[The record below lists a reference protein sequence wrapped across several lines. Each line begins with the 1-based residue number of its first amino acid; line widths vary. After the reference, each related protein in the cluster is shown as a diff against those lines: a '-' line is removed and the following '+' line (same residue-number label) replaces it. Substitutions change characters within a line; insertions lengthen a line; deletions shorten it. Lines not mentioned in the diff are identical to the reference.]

1 MHVPEKWRIQNPS
14 DIADIINRYSFAT
27 VVSPSLDATHV
38 PLIYDQAQNCLIGH
52 IARNNHHKK
61 AAENSDVLAIFH
73 GPHDYIDPT
82 WYQGKPNVP
91 TWNYV
96 AVHVHGSLHW
106 LDEAQTIDAVQQLV
120 QKYQPALLREQ
131 ELHEQELDEQAMDEQ
146 ALDGQ
151 VPNTDTQ
158 PTMPL
163 DYQHKLAKGIIGFR
177 IDIDRVEAKAKL
189 GQHRSQADQQGTVK
203 GLMGSNSP
211 DAQQLLAI
219 MERLSL
225 GLGK

>member
-1 MHVPEKWRIQNPS
+1 MHVPEKWRIKEPAQ
-14 DIADIINRYSFAT
+14 IADIINRYSFAT

-38 PLIYDQAQNCLIGH
+38 PLIYDQAKNCLIGH

-61 AAENSDVLAIFH
+61 VAENSDVLAIFH

-82 WYQGKPNVP
+82 WYQGMPAVP

-120 QKYQPALLREQ
+120 QKYQPALLLEQ
-131 ELHEQELDEQAMDEQ
+131 ELHEQELNEQ
-146 ALDGQ
+146 ALTEKAKSAD
-151 VPNTDTQ
+151 PQ

-163 DYQHKLAKGIIGFR
+163 DYQQKLAKGIIGFR

-189 GQHRSQADQQGTVK
+189 GQHRSQADQLGTVK
-203 GLMGSNSP
+203 GLMSSNSP
-211 DAQQLLAI
+211 DALQLLAI

>member
-14 DIADIINRYSFAT
+14 NIADVINRYSFAT

-120 QKYQPALLREQ
+120 QKYQPALLSEQ
-131 ELHEQELDEQAMDEQ
+131 ELHEQALGEQA
-146 ALDGQ
+146 
-151 VPNTDTQ
+151 PNTDTQ

-189 GQHRSQADQQGTVK
+189 GQHRSQADQLGTVK
-203 GLMGSNSP
+203 GLMNSNSP

>member
-1 MHVPEKWRIQNPS
+1 MHVPEKWRIQEPAQ
-14 DIADIINRYSFAT
+14 ITDIINRYSFAT

-52 IARNNHHKK
+52 IACNNHHKK

-82 WYQGKPNVP
+82 WYKGKPNVP

-120 QKYQPALLREQ
+120 QKYQPALL
-131 ELHEQELDEQAMDEQ
+131 LEQELDEQAKS
-146 ALDGQ
+146 A
-151 VPNTDTQ
+151 DTQ

-163 DYQHKLAKGIIGFR
+163 DYQQKLAKGIIGFR

-189 GQHRSQADQQGTVK
+189 GQHRSQADQLGTVK
-203 GLMGSNSP
+203 GLMNSNSP

-219 MERLSL
+219 MEQLSL
-225 GLGK
+225 GLGS

>member
-1 MHVPEKWRIQNPS
+1 MHVPEKWRIQAPS

-52 IARNNHHKK
+52 IARNNPHKK
-61 AAENSDVLAIFH
+61 VAENSDVLAIFH

-82 WYQGKPNVP
+82 WYQSKPAVP

-106 LDEAQTIDAVQQLV
+106 LDEVQTIEAVQQLV
-120 QKYQPALLREQ
+120 QKYQPALL
-131 ELHEQELDEQAMDEQ
+131 HEQELDEQALDEQ
-146 ALDGQ
+146 AL
-151 VPNTDTQ
+151 NTDSQ
-158 PTMPL
+158 LTMPL
-163 DYQHKLAKGIIGFR
+163 DYQHKLAKGIIGFC

-189 GQHRSQADQQGTVK
+189 GQHRSQADQLGTVK
-203 GLMGSNSP
+203 GLMNSKSP

-219 MERLSL
+219 MEQLSL

>member
-1 MHVPEKWRIQNPS
+1 MHVPEKWRIQEPAQ
-14 DIADIINRYSFAT
+14 IADIINRYCFAT
-27 VVSPSLDATHV
+27 VISPSLDATHV

-61 AAENSDVLAIFH
+61 AAEHSDVLAIFH

-82 WYQGKPNVP
+82 WYQDKPNVP

-120 QKYQPALLREQ
+120 QKYQPALLHEQ
-131 ELHEQELDEQAMDEQ
+131 ELHEQELDGQ
-146 ALDGQ
+146 AL
-151 VPNTDTQ
+151 TEKAKSADTQ

-189 GQHRSQADQQGTVK
+189 GQHRSQADQLGTVK
-203 GLMGSNSP
+203 GLMNSNSP

-219 MERLSL
+219 MEQLSL
-225 GLGK
+225 GLGS